1 MSSLGFDTIGRR
13 ARASMHWMLGLTAV
27 MTTGVLISSGQTV
40 SPALRAPSAAVVES
54 RDTIAF
60 RDVNVITMT
69 GREPPL
75 IRTTV
80 VVSQGEITSVG
91 ADIPPGARVIEG
103 NGKWLIPG
111 LIDMH
116 VHLPADS
123 HFRTRLPT
131 DGANFFFST
140 QDVMTPFVAN
150 GVTTVLECNS
160 RADHFSQ
167 RNEIARGL
175 AFGPR
180 MGLAALINGGDGDG
194 RRANTASD
202 GRQAVRDA
210 KAEGYDFIKVYSDLD
225 VEVLRA
231 IVDEAAKRGMKVV
244 GHIPSKC
251 KGQTSECLKPQFGL
265 VAHAEELAKQADT
278 FSDEEADRLVGL
290 MRASNAWISPTLVT
304 IVDILD
310 QSRSLDELKRS
321 RTLKYVHPLLQSK
334 WLTSNNYA
342 RRSNPET
349 IAYLERL
356 VAFDAKLVRKLNDA
370 GVPILVGT
378 DTGTSGVIAG
388 FSLHD
393 EMELLVAAGM
403 TPGDVLKS
411 ATFRSAKWL
420 GLDAQVG
427 SIEVGK
433 RADLVLLDANPLDDI
448 QNSRQIA
455 GVVIDGHWLDRNRL
469 DAMLVDLAA
478 RNDRET
484 KRYDWATVTGFSPS
498 EKPRLDSKH

>member
-1 MSSLGFDTIGRR
+1 MRSLRFHSFGRR
-13 ARASMHWMLGLTAV
+13 ARASMHWMLGLTV
-27 MTTGVLISSGQTV
+27 VITSGVLISNCQTV
-40 SPALRAPSAAVVES
+40 SPALGPPSAAVVES
-54 RDTIAF
+54 RGTVAF
-60 RDVNVITMT
+60 RNVNVITMA

-80 VVSQGEITSVG
+80 VVSQGVITSIGVG
-91 ADIPPGARVIEG
+91 IPPGAHIIEG

-111 LIDMH
+111 FIDMH

-123 HFRTRLPT
+123 HFRIRLPT
-131 DGANFFFST
+131 EGANFFFIT

-150 GVTTVLECNS
+150 GVTTILECTS

-175 AFGPR
+175 AIGPR

-231 IVDEAAKRGMKVV
+231 IVDESAKRGMKVV
-244 GHIPSKC
+244 GHIPNKC
-251 KGQTSECLKPQFGL
+251 KGQTSECLNPQFGL

-278 FSDEEADRLVGL
+278 FSDEEADRLVSL

-304 IVDILD
+304 IVDVLD
-310 QSRSLDELKRS
+310 QSRSLDGLQRS
-321 RTLKYVHPLLQSK
+321 STLGYVPPLLQSK

-342 RRSNPET
+342 RRSTPET

-356 VAFDAKLVRKLNDA
+356 VAFDSKLVRKLNDA

-378 DTGTSGVIAG
+378 DTGTSGVVAG

-403 TPGDVLKS
+403 TPWDVLKS
-411 ATFRSAKWL
+411 ATSRSAEWL
-420 GLDAQVG
+420 GLDAQLG

-448 QNSRQIA
+448 QNTRRIA
-455 GVVIDGHWLDRNRL
+455 GVVIDGRWLDRSRL

-478 RNDRET
+478 RNNREL
-484 KRYDWATVTGFSPS
+484 KEYDWKTVTGFSPS
-498 EKPRLDSKH
+498 EKPRLDPKR

>member
-1 MSSLGFDTIGRR
+1 MRSLRLDAFGRR
-13 ARASMHWMLGLTAV
+13 VRASMHWMLGLTVV
-27 MTTGVLISSGQTV
+27 MTTGVLISSCQTGL
-40 SPALRAPSAAVVES
+40 PAQSLPSAAVVES
-54 RDTIAF
+54 RGTVAF
-60 RDVNVITMT
+60 RNVNVITMT

-75 IRTTV
+75 IRTNV
-80 VVSQGEITSVG
+80 VVSRGQITSVG
-91 ADIPPGARVIEG
+91 ADIPSGAHVIEG

-111 LIDMH
+111 LIDTH

-123 HFRTRLPT
+123 HFRTKLPT
-131 DGANFFFST
+131 EGANFFFST

-160 RADHFSQ
+160 RVDHFSQ

-175 AFGPR
+175 AIGPR

-225 VEVLRA
+225 VDVLRA

-278 FSDEEADRLVGL
+278 FSDDEADRLVAL

-310 QSRSLDELKRS
+310 QSRSLYGLKHS
-321 RTLKYVHPLLQSK
+321 STLRYVHPLLQSK

-342 RRSNPET
+342 RRSTPET
-349 IAYLERL
+349 IAYQEQL

-411 ATFRSAKWL
+411 ATSRSAEWL
-420 GLDAQVG
+420 GLGAQLG

-433 RADLVLLDANPLDDI
+433 RADLMLLDANPLDNI
-448 QNSRQIA
+448 QNTRRIA
-455 GVVIDGHWLDRNRL
+455 GVVIDGRWLDRNRL
-469 DAMLVDLAA
+469 DAMLADLAA
-478 RNDRET
+478 RNERET
-484 KRYDWATVTGFSPS
+484 ERYDWKTVTGFPPS
-498 EKPRLDSKH
+498 ERPRPDPKH

>member
-1 MSSLGFDTIGRR
+1 MSSLGFNIIGRR
-13 ARASMHWMLGLTAV
+13 ARALRHWMLGLTVV

-54 RDTIAF
+54 RGTIAF

-80 VVSQGEITSVG
+80 VVSRGEITSIG

-103 NGKWLIPG
+103 NRKWLIPG

-123 HFRTRLPT
+123 HFRARLPT
-131 DGANFFFST
+131 EGANFFFST
-140 QDVMTPFVAN
+140 QDVMIPFVAN

-160 RADHFSQ
+160 RAGHFSQ
-167 RNEIARGL
+167 RNEIAKGL

-225 VEVLRA
+225 VAVLRA

-244 GHIPSKC
+244 GHIPNKC

-290 MRASNAWISPTLVT
+290 MRANNAWISPTLVT

-310 QSRSLDELKRS
+310 QSRSLNELKHS
-321 RTLKYVHPLLQSK
+321 STLKYVHPLLQSK

-342 RRSNPET
+342 RRSSPET

-403 TPGDVLKS
+403 TPEDVLKS
-411 ATFRSAKWL
+411 ATLRAAQWL
-420 GLDAQVG
+420 GLDAEVG

-448 QNSRQIA
+448 QNSRRIA
-455 GVVIDGHWLDRNRL
+455 GVVIDGRWLNRDRL

-478 RNDRET
+478 RNDRDA
-484 KRYDWATVTGFSPS
+484 KRYDWMTVTGFSP
-498 EKPRLDSKH
+498 K